1 MGKALHLAETLF
13 APAEFRG
20 KIRQSSA
27 HTTSQ
32 KGGRTC
38 SGTSPAYVMLRAST
52 RKDLIFKSCG
62 GLRFPFLQWVSSS
75 RRALSSHLGLVGALG
90 ERGRGLS
97 PARLP
102 FGLVLPTRLAASG
115 RQGGRGHVD
124 EGSDM
129 AVSGVESALA
139 SVGELREDFDRNQF
153 KRELNL
159 LALRVP
165 LSKIGSVRSK
175 LEKLKLLLRLPRVKT
190 IVSGPD
196 DSPGEKLVLLSE
208 AVTTSAFPEALET
221 LVRDLQLGAP
231 VPYTRVLG
239 YDYLG
244 VDQVLRALLPK
255 DIVGEVPTSFETIGH
270 IAHLNLREEQLPYK
284 KLIGRVILDKNERI
298 KTVVNKTH
306 KIENEFRVL
315 PMEVIAGSQELETV
329 VIQHGVRFKLNFA
342 QVYWNSRLEREHH
355 RLITETFRR
364 GDCLLDMTCGVGPFA
379 IPAAKMGCKVYAND
393 LNPKCAEYTRIN
405 CKLNKIPEAD
415 ALRVYCMDARA
426 FVR

>member
-1 MGKALHLAETLF
+1 
-13 APAEFRG
+13 
-20 KIRQSSA
+20 
-27 HTTSQ
+27 
-32 KGGRTC
+32 
-38 SGTSPAYVMLRAST
+38 
-52 RKDLIFKSCG
+52 
-62 GLRFPFLQWVSSS
+62 
-75 RRALSSHLGLVGALG
+75 
-90 ERGRGLS
+90 
-97 PARLP
+97 
-102 FGLVLPTRLAASG
+102 
-115 RQGGRGHVD
+115 
-124 EGSDM
+124 M

-190 IVSGPD
+190 IVSAPD

-231 VPYTRVLG
+231 VPYTRILG

-415 ALRVYCMDARA
+415 APRVYCMDARA